1 MPIGLITPMDQ
12 GQSMKEDVTD
22 FITNISYA
30 TTPFYSSLSESQ
42 AQNTLHSWLVDAFAA
57 SADNAAIEGNDLVF
71 TDPNVPTRSSNVV
84 QLFQKDIRVSNT
96 EMRVA
101 HYGMGDP
108 YTYQLNK
115 KMTEMAR
122 DIEKAL
128 VAGTTASG
136 SSGVARRL
144 NGAIALITSNKTAR
158 ASGTSY
164 SETEFN
170 DQIESIYDGGTDL
183 TVDKVFSGAAIK
195 RSITG
200 FNGGPGSQRIVQQA
214 DEKLY
219 NTVSTYVS
227 DFGIHQVYLEREVPS
242 GVNAKG
248 VLMVDSSKWR
258 VAYLIDG
265 RPQHI
270 PLATIGS
277 AKRGMLEA
285 ELTLEALNQG
295 SSAYRSGYQD
305 KLTSYPQESPERGF
319 SFCAVCFTINATM
332 AQNHKQLSGS
342 KDRLEEAVK
351 LGDSTKMLMSDVV
364 GMPDALDKEHIQRL
378 IMKYEQV
385 HPGWIKHTRDTARE
399 ELSGFNRD
407 FAVVDKQAARRY
419 MLELPEELNNAIEKY
434 IPTIFRD
441 PKHFAWF
448 IQNFKELMIPEKW

>member
-1 MPIGLITPMDQ
+1 MTIT
-12 GQSMKEDVTD
+12 TL

-30 TTPFYSSLSESQ
+30 TTPFYSSLAVSE
-42 AQNTLHSWLVDAFAA
+42 ATNTLHSWLVDAYAS
-57 SADNAAIEGNDLVF
+57 SADNAQTEGNDLVF
-71 TDPNVPTRSSNVV
+71 TDPNVPTRSNNIV

-96 EMRVA
+96 EMRVS

-144 NGAIALITSNKTAR
+144 NGAIALITTNKTAR
-158 ASGTSY
+158 ASGTSF

-170 DQIESIYDGGTDL
+170 DMIESIYDNGTDL
-183 TVDKVFSGAAIK
+183 TVDKVFTGAALK
-195 RSITG
+195 RAITS
-200 FNGGPGSQRIVQQA
+200 FNGGPGSQRVVQQE

-227 DFGIHQVYLEREVPS
+227 DFGVHTIWLEREVPNS
-242 GVNAKG
+242 VNAKG
-248 VLMVDSSKWR
+248 VLAVDSSKWR
-258 VAYLIDG
+258 VAYLTDG

-295 SSAYRSGYQD
+295 SSAYRSGY
-305 KLTSYPQESPERGF
+305 
-319 SFCAVCFTINATM
+319 
-332 AQNHKQLSGS
+332 
-342 KDRLEEAVK
+342 
-351 LGDSTKMLMSDVV
+351 
-364 GMPDALDKEHIQRL
+364 
-378 IMKYEQV
+378 
-385 HPGWIKHTRDTARE
+385 
-399 ELSGFNRD
+399 
-407 FAVVDKQAARRY
+407 
-419 MLELPEELNNAIEKY
+419 
-434 IPTIFRD
+434 
-441 PKHFAWF
+441 
-448 IQNFKELMIPEKW
+448 